1 MFGIIYSFKKNRQM
15 TSTQTYNQS
24 PNQSPNQDIYAEAWQ
39 DAYDALDAYMDG
51 LERLKQGGGEGI
63 GCNMCYACVTG
74 GSRPCLNI
82 KKPTTKKNST
92 RCKAITKKGK
102 RCRRKRCDGKE
113 YCYGHC

>member
-1 MFGIIYSFKKNRQM
+1 M

-24 PNQSPNQDIYAEAWQ
+24 PTQQLKEKLHTIAGTWQ
-39 DAYDALDAYMDG
+39 EVLDAYMDG

-82 KKPTTKKNST
+82 KKPTTKKNSA

>member
-1 MFGIIYSFKKNRQM
+1 M
-15 TSTQTYNQS
+15 TSTQTSNQS
-24 PNQSPNQDIYAEAWQ
+24 PKQDTWAESWQ

-51 LERLKQGGGEGI
+51 LERLKQGGEGI

-82 KKPTTKKNST
+82 KKTTKKNST
-92 RCKAITKKGK
+92 RCKAITKKGT
-102 RCRRKRCDGKE
+102 RCRRKRCDGTE